1 MKRKINKN
9 QDFKKIKENS
19 DFVNAPLKKKIGFF
33 SAMLVVVGS
42 CIGSGIFF
50 KSKSVLEGSQ
60 NSIILGMICWIFVAI
75 GVLCMALALLE
86 IASVRNDNLS
96 LIGWC
101 KSFNSRLTYKFSK
114 NYMYYLYTPIKGFF
128 LPLYLIMAFQDA
140 TASLYIQK
148 GMAYN
153 GFGTGADWAIIMVI
167 SIAISAYFIMICGW
181 STKVGNIQNIIITCV
196 KFIPLVF
203 AAVVGFVIFGMNGGI
218 VPNGSPFQPGFNPT
232 DVSNDLNAMWT
243 FKNLTPGFGFFIAAT
258 GILYAY
264 DGFYGAAGI
273 KTEMKEPQKS
283 STATLVG
290 LILVTI
296 IYLVIAISM
305 SLGST
310 AGNPQGLVQFFAK
323 YNILPLFAVFQILIA
338 IGIIGVVNGYN
349 MFSSRFVE
357 DLVVDGELPFSQV
370 GTKYIAKGSR
380 IVGSMYNLAITT
392 PVIILFC
399 IIGSVYINSTDAN
412 GILFAQLNT
421 LSTNMQQII
430 DKTNP
435 NLVATVG
442 GVESVIYRYG
452 SGVGSL
458 YTFCDMV
465 SNWSALFIFLFIV
478 LAIAGGVNNR
488 NKGFVEVQK
497 FKYFKPVAIISVIF
511 IAIPIA
517 LTVVEP
523 IANLFFIF
531 RIPSTTPSWIEN
543 TLIPRIMAFI
553 MLLFYLAFTVLP
565 TIIEDKIAIK
575 NFGSIEKYEAQKL
588 EKLRVILNKQ

>member
-1 MKRKINKN
+1 MKIKNNKN
-9 QDFKKIKENS
+9 QNFEKSNENS
-19 DFVNAPLKKKIGFF
+19 NFVNTSIKKKIGFF

-140 TASLYIQK
+140 VASLYIQK
-148 GMAYN
+148 GIPYN
-153 GFGTGADWAIIMVI
+153 GFGTNADWAIIMVI

-181 STKVGNIQNIIITCV
+181 STKIGNVQNIVITCV
-196 KFIPLVF
+196 KFIPLIF
-203 AAVVGFVIFGMNGGI
+203 AAVVGFVIFGMNNGI

-232 DVSNDLNAMWT
+232 NVSNDLNAMWT

-273 KTEMKEPQKS
+273 KTEMKEPKKS
-283 STATLVG
+283 SMATLIG

-296 IYLVIAISM
+296 IYLIIAISM

-310 AGNPQGLVQFFAK
+310 AGNPQGLVQFFAR
-323 YNILPLFAVFQILIA
+323 YNVLPLFAIFQILIA
-338 IGIIGVVNGYN
+338 IGIIGVINGYN

-357 DLVVDGELPFSQV
+357 DLVVDGELPFSYI
-370 GTKYIAKGSR
+370 GTKYIAKGSK
-380 IVGSMYNLAITT
+380 IVGSLYNLAITI
-392 PVIILFC
+392 PVIVLFC
-399 IIGSVYINSTDAN
+399 LIGSVYINSTDAN
-412 GILFAQLNT
+412 GILFSQLNN
-421 LSTNMQQII
+421 LSSSMQSII
-430 DKTNP
+430 DKSNP
-435 NLVATVG
+435 NLVSIIN

-452 SGVGSL
+452 TGVGNL

-478 LAIAGGVNNR
+478 LAIGGGINNR
-488 NKGFVEVQK
+488 NNEFIKVEK
-497 FKYFKPVAIISVIF
+497 FKYFKSVAIISVIF
-511 IAIPIA
+511 IALPIA
-517 LTVVEP
+517 LTIIEP

-531 RIPSTTPSWIEN
+531 RIPSTIEGWKEN
-543 TLIPRIMAFI
+543 TLIPRVMAFV
-553 MLLFYLAFTVLP
+553 MLLFYLCFTILP
-565 TIIEDKIAIK
+565 TMIEDKIAIK
-575 NFGSIEKYEAQKL
+575 KFGSIEKYEIQKL
-588 EKLRVILNKQ
+588 AKLHTILNK

>member
-1 MKRKINKN
+1 MKIKNNKN
-9 QDFKKIKENS
+9 QNFEKSNENS
-19 DFVNAPLKKKIGFF
+19 NFVNTSIKKKIGFF

-140 TASLYIQK
+140 VASLYIQK
-148 GMAYN
+148 GIPYN
-153 GFGTGADWAIIMVI
+153 GFGTNADWAIIMVI

-181 STKVGNIQNIIITCV
+181 STKIGNVQNIVITCV
-196 KFIPLVF
+196 KFIPLIF
-203 AAVVGFVIFGMNGGI
+203 AAVVGFVIFGMNNGI

-232 DVSNDLNAMWT
+232 NVSNDLNAMWT

-273 KTEMKEPQKS
+273 KTEMKEPKKS
-283 STATLVG
+283 SMATLIG

-296 IYLVIAISM
+296 IYLIIAISM

-323 YNILPLFAVFQILIA
+323 YNVLPLFAIFQILIA
-338 IGIIGVVNGYN
+338 IGIIGVINGYN

-357 DLVVDGELPFSQV
+357 DLVVDGELPFSYI
-370 GTKYIAKGSR
+370 GTKYIAKGSK
-380 IVGSMYNLAITT
+380 IVGSLYNLAITI
-392 PVIILFC
+392 PVIVLFC
-399 IIGSVYINSTDAN
+399 LIGSVYINSTDAN
-412 GILFAQLNT
+412 GILFSQLNN
-421 LSTNMQQII
+421 LSSSMQSII
-430 DKTNP
+430 DKSNP
-435 NLVATVG
+435 NLVSIIN

-452 SGVGSL
+452 TGVGNL

-478 LAIAGGVNNR
+478 LAIGGGINNR
-488 NKGFVEVQK
+488 NNEFIKVEK
-497 FKYFKPVAIISVIF
+497 FKYFKSVAIISVIF
-511 IAIPIA
+511 IALPIA
-517 LTVVEP
+517 LTIIEP

-531 RIPSTTPSWIEN
+531 RIPSTIEGWKEN
-543 TLIPRIMAFI
+543 TLIPRVMAFV
-553 MLLFYLAFTVLP
+553 MLLFYLCFTILP
-565 TIIEDKIAIK
+565 TMIEDKIAIK
-575 NFGSIEKYEAQKL
+575 KFGSIEKYEIQKL
-588 EKLRVILNKQ
+588 AKLHTILNK